1 MTTRTKAPSVKV
13 AVSLDVTFAL
23 DAALGAGRGIS
34 AAAFEALAARAPALL
49 AATAAERAA
58 GKLPFL
64 DLPVRS
70 DLVEPVLGWAKARH
84 AKTSD
89 LLLIGIGGSS
99 RGLSAL
105 AATRR
110 ATGQGSRG
118 NPRLHVLDTVDP
130 RRAREV
136 FELMNPAAT
145 TVVAVSKA
153 GTTTETVAG
162 FLLAESWLEKR
173 VGRAKAKQQVALVSG
188 EEPNPMR
195 DRATERGYASF
206 PVPRGVGGRFSVL
219 SPVGMLPAGILGID
233 VEAVLAGA
241 AAVRARCENADPA
254 ANPALALGM
263 VHHLAAA
270 SGRPATVCLPYAD
283 ALQPFGLWW
292 TQLVGESIGKRGP
305 TGAVGVTPLPGVGP
319 SDQHSLLQLL
329 IDGPDHHLV
338 VFIESGRHVADHLKA
353 PRGGEAMSIASG
365 RRLGEILAA
374 EREATELALVE
385 AGRPSVTIRVPDT
398 GARSMGALLFLY
410 EAATMLWGRM
420 AGVDPFDQPAVER
433 GKVLTRASLTGA
445 PPEAVAA
452 LARHRAMA
460 RRMSS

>member
-1 MTTRTKAPSVKV
+1 MPTRRPLAPLT
-13 AVSLDVTFAL
+13 LDLTFAF
-23 DAALGAGRGIS
+23 DDALGAGRGVTS
-34 AAAFEALAARAPALL
+34 ASYDALAKRAVAVV

-58 GKLPFL
+58 GKVPFL
-64 DLPVRS
+64 DLPARA
-70 DLVEPVLGWAKARH
+70 DLLVPVLAWAKARR
-84 AKTSD
+84 AKTTD

-99 RGLSAL
+99 RGLAAL
-105 AATRR
+105 AATRP
-110 ATGQGSRG
+110 AKGQGSRG

-136 FELMNPAAT
+136 FDLMNPAGT

-162 FLLAESWLEKR
+162 LLLAEAWLDRR
-173 VGRAKAKQQVALVSG
+173 VGKAKAKGQIAFVCG

-195 DRATERGYASF
+195 ARATARGYACF
-206 PVPRGVGGRFSVL
+206 AVPKGVGGRFSVL
-219 SPVGMLPAGILGID
+219 SPVGTLPAAILGID
-233 VEAVLAGA
+233 VKAVLSGA
-241 AAVRARCENADPA
+241 AAVRARCLGADPA
-254 ANPALALGM
+254 GNPALALAM
-263 VHHLAAA
+263 VHHLATA
-270 SGRPATVCLPYAD
+270 SGRQATVCLPYAD

-292 TQLVGESIGKRGP
+292 TQLVGESIGKKGLA
-305 TGAVGVTPLPGVGP
+305 GAVGVTPLPGVGP

-338 VFIESGRHVADHLKA
+338 VFIESGKHIADPLKA
-353 PRGGEAMSIASG
+353 PRGGEALSIASG

-398 GARSMGALLFLY
+398 GPASLGALLFLY
-410 EAATMLWGRM
+410 EAATMWWGRF

-433 GKVLTRASLTGA
+433 GKILTKASLTGA

-452 LARHRAMA
+452 LVRHRAVR
-460 RRMSS
+460 RRMSQ